1 MEEENLSYDYQIILQ
16 ELVAMQGKLS
26 ALKDKYPNDQTLGKE
41 VRKYI
46 RAMETKQ

>member
-1 MEEENLSYDYQIILQ
+1 MEEQQSYDYQLVLQ

-26 ALKDKYPNDQTLGKE
+26 ALKDKHPNDQTLGKE

-46 RAMETKQ
+46 RAMENRQ